1 MTILQAVL
9 ALMDPIFITTKIQA
23 LQALQ
28 APRVIF
34 RNSMKNFIFAQ
45 RAIPALCLI
54 ILCSCS
60 APKCREWEIQENLTQ
75 VPTFN
80 AGRLIL
86 TPDTNYS
93 HLELELVR
101 NSSGLRFYLNL
112 LLMEAHPMREDPT
125 RTKAEILSENDEP
138 ELIYPYLLEG
148 GQRLMLPGDSAD
160 TLIQRLLEDNSFI
173 IKIGRSQITVIPD
186 NFSKTYEK
194 LLSLPITMIVEKDCE
209 NLSFEP

>member
-1 MTILQAVL
+1 MKIC
-9 ALMDPIFITTKIQA
+9 IFT
-23 LQALQ
+23 
-28 APRVIF
+28 
-34 RNSMKNFIFAQ
+34 Q
-45 RAIPALCLI
+45 RAFPALCLL

-60 APKCREWEIQENLTQ
+60 TPKCREWEIQENLTQ
-75 VPTFN
+75 VPSFN

-101 NSSGLRFYLNL
+101 NNSGLRFYLNL
-112 LLMEAHPMREDPT
+112 LLMDAPPLREDPT
-125 RTKAEILSENDEP
+125 RTKAEILSENGEP

-148 GQRLMLPGDSAD
+148 GQRLMLPGDDAD
-160 TLIQRLLEDNSFI
+160 ALIQRLLEDNSFI

-186 NFSKTYEK
+186 NFSKAYEK
-194 LLSLPITMIVEKDCE
+194 ILSLPIENVLEEIVEKDCE